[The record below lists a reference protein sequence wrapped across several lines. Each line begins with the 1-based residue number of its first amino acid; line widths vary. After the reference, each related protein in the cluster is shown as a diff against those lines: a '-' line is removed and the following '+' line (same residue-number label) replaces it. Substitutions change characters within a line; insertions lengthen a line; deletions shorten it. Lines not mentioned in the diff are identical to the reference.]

1 MAKAEYTT
9 EEAGSSL
16 TSTVCLFPA
25 HRADPEIS
33 TVSNAWCN
41 VATEHWNSVS
51 EGRACTSCQDPAIY
65 NAPNIIQFIASGAGN
80 SHKKKQ
86 TLRREDPHLRHFSRF
101 TNTASR
107 LCVRRQQA
115 HVTIGAKSQRHWAF
129 SVHARPSINGIV
141 NCSCEVDLE

>member
-80 SHKKKQ
+80 SHKKK
-86 TLRREDPHLRHFSRF
+86 
-101 TNTASR
+101 TNTQTRRSSPSSLQSIHQHCKSSLRTTTTSSR
-107 LCVRRQQA
+107 DHRSEKPTALGLLRTCTAFDKRHRQLQ
-115 HVTIGAKSQRHWAF
+115 
-129 SVHARPSINGIV
+129 
-141 NCSCEVDLE
+141 L